1 VVRLALLLALAAV
14 ACQPIE
20 VARSSG
26 TPSASGSGVSGGA
39 PGSTSGAAPP
49 AQWRRIADIPTPRSE
64 VAAAVYQQDKVYVI
78 GGFGGADRVERYDAA
93 TGRWDRLADLPHGVD
108 HAMSAAVFGIQTS
121 GDEGVYVFGGYA
133 GAATARSFRLDVTTG
148 RWSEIAPM
156 PSPRAAGAAVA
167 INTRLYIVG
176 GADGSRLISPTYV
189 YDVTTRDWRTLAPIP
204 TPRDH
209 LAAVELNGRVCAVGG
224 RRLSLAANLGSLE
237 CYLPE
242 TDRWEQLAD
251 APTPRGGVGAAAWDG
266 RIYLVGGEQSTG
278 TFKEVEIYDE
288 RTGSWS
294 RGPDLP
300 TPRHGLGVAAVGGTS
315 GVPRGS
321 ILVLAGGPTPGGSQT
336 AVCEALDVR

>member
-1 VVRLALLLALAAV
+1 MRRSLALVALALV
-14 ACQPIE
+14 ACGPGEQP
-20 VARSSG
+20 
-26 TPSASGSGVSGGA
+26 
-39 PGSTSGAAPP
+39 STAAPAP
-49 AQWRRIADIPTPRSE
+49 SRSAATTTSSAAPLAWRRLADIPTPRSE
-64 VAAAVYQQDKVYVI
+64 VAVAVYQQDKVYVI
-78 GGFGGADRVERYDAA
+78 GGFGGPDRVERYDAA

-108 HAMSAAVFGIQTS
+108 HPMSAAVFGIQTS

-133 GAATARSFRLDVTTG
+133 GGATARSFRFDVATG

-167 INTRLYIVG
+167 INTRIYVVG

-209 LAAVELNGRVCAVGG
+209 LAAVALNGRVCAVAG
-224 RRLSLAANLGSLE
+224 RRLSLSANLGTLE
-237 CYLPE
+237 CYLPQ
-242 TDRWEQLAD
+242 TDRWEKLAD

-266 RIYLVGGEQSTG
+266 RVYLVGGEQPLG

-288 RTGSWS
+288 RTGAWS

-300 TPRHGLGVAAVGGTS
+300 TPRHGVGVAAVGGTS
-315 GVPRGS
+315 GVPRGA
-321 ILVLAGGPTPGGSQT
+321 ILVLSGGPTPGGSQT

>member
-1 VVRLALLLALAAV
+1 MRLALLLALVAV

-20 VARSSG
+20 VGRSSG
-26 TPSASGSGVSGGA
+26 APSASGSGVSGGA

-49 AQWRRIADIPTPRSE
+49 AQWRRISDIPTPRSE

-78 GGFGGADRVERYDAA
+78 GGFGSADRVERYDAA

-108 HAMSAAVFGIQTS
+108 HAMSASVFGIQTS

-133 GAATARSFRLDVTTG
+133 GAATARSFRFDVATG
-148 RWSEIAPM
+148 RWYEIEPM

-224 RRLSLAANLGSLE
+224 RRLSLSANLGTLE
-237 CYLPE
+237 CYLPQ
-242 TDRWEQLAD
+242 TDRWEKGAD

-266 RIYLVGGEQSTG
+266 RIYLIGGEQTSG

-300 TPRHGLGVAAVGGTS
+300 TPRHGIGVAAVGGTS
-315 GVPRGS
+315 EVPRGS
-321 ILVLAGGPTPGGSQT
+321 ILVLSGGPTPGGSQT

>member
-1 VVRLALLLALAAV
+1 MRLALLLALAAV

-20 VARSSG
+20 VAPSSG
-26 TPSASGSGVSGGA
+26 TPPTEPATRASVGA
-39 PGSTSGAAPP
+39 PSSSPAGSP

-64 VAAAVYQQDKVYVI
+64 VAADVI

-176 GADGSRLISPTYV
+176 GTDGSRLVSPTYV

-209 LAAVELNGRVCAVGG
+209 LAAVALNGRVCAVAG
-224 RRLSLAANLGSLE
+224 RSLSLAANLGSLE

-251 APTPRGGVGAAAWDG
+251 APTPRGGVGAAAWA
-266 RIYLVGGEQSTG
+266 RST
-278 TFKEVEIYDE
+278 
-288 RTGSWS
+288 
-294 RGPDLP
+294 
-300 TPRHGLGVAAVGGTS
+300 TS
-315 GVPRGS
+315 GPGRGRGDRTCRPRATAS
-321 ILVLAGGPTPGGSQT
+321 AWPRSAARAACLAARSSSWPAAPRRAGARPPSARHSTFASMALIPAPEGTP
-336 AVCEALDVR
+336 